1 VTRGTNLGGS
11 GRKGLTGA
19 GGSMTAQT
27 ERWGATAMEQR
38 RSRGHQQ
45 GGRGSSR
52 CQCGAWGGVGRFR
65 GGPGQR
71 FTVAQ
76 RRQAWQHYGDNRRR
90 RRKGLLQGGAP
101 FIAAGGGWQRVA
113 TGGGGG
119 VKPGVVERRQP
130 QLDNGAGKRAPH
142 GFIFFQTN
150 LEIEIGCLTLIHK
163 FPIFACSYIGVL

>member
-52 CQCGAWGGVGRFR
+52 CQCGAWGGVGRIR

-113 TGGGGG
+113 TGGRGGG
-119 VKPGVVERRQP
+119 GETGGGRAAATAVGQWGW
-130 QLDNGAGKRAPH
+130 QAGPTR
-142 GFIFFQTN
+142 FRFFPN
-150 LEIEIGCLTLIHK
+150 KLRN
-163 FPIFACSYIGVL
+163 